1 VGILLESLHV
11 LNAASPFLLFGFFV
25 AGLMKMWIPDRR
37 LMAHMGGTSL
47 WSIVKA
53 SLIGVP
59 IPLCSCGVLPA
70 AIGLKKQGAGN
81 GAVTAFMISTP
92 ETGVD
97 SMAVTWALIDPLL
110 TVIRPVTAFITATVA
125 GLLVNRFPGEI
136 KGEADEEKTF
146 PPTPC
151 ACSECCGYDETR
163 QPDLKTR
170 AKGALRYAFIEMVDD
185 IGVWMLVGVVI
196 AGMISYWVP
205 VDYIHRYIESEFLS
219 LVMMLVIGIPLYV
232 CATASTPI
240 AASLLM
246 KGLSPGAALVFLMAG
261 PATNVATITVLLRV
275 IGKKSTALYLVAIAL
290 CSLVLG
296 WLTNRIYDFFQ
307 IDIAASVGRMTEIAH
322 GPLSVICSVVFLL
335 LIASRWLR
343 GRGGHEHV

>member
-136 KGEADEEKTF
+136 KGETDEEKIF

-219 LVMMLVIGIPLYV
+219 LVMMLVIG
-232 CATASTPI
+232 
-240 AASLLM
+240 
-246 KGLSPGAALVFLMAG
+246 
-261 PATNVATITVLLRV
+261 
-275 IGKKSTALYLVAIAL
+275 KKSTALYLVAIAL

-335 LIASRWLR
+335 LIASRCLR
-343 GRGGHEHV
+343 GRGGHDGHEHV